1 MVQWMAL
8 KKIARNS
15 VSDAVYEQLSR
26 EILEGRIQPGDTLP
40 AERALCDMLGVNR
53 GAIREALKRLGQAGL
68 VEIRHGGGSTVL
80 DFRSSAG
87 TDLLSGLLL
96 KSDGGVDYEVG
107 RSIMEMRAA
116 LGPDVA
122 RLCALRR
129 PDTLVERLQGSVDAM
144 QRDADDVHALQQHD
158 IEFWQILIEGAQNI
172 AYRLAYNSLRAT
184 YDHLRELLARALT
197 EEVSDLRGHR
207 EILEA
212 VRAGDSARAE
222 SSARRLLS
230 TGTEAVLALLQWL
243 EALPTSEPGTTSP
256 LSTHEEVSDR
266 GLEP

>member
-1 MVQWMAL
+1 MAL
-8 KKIARNS
+8 TKIARNS

-96 KSDGGVDYEVG
+96 RADGGVDYEVG

-129 PDTLVERLQGSVDAM
+129 SDDVIHRLEDCVHAM
-144 QRDADDVHALQQHD
+144 ERDAGDIHTLQALD
-158 IEFWQILIEGAQNI
+158 IEFWQLLIEGAQNI
-172 AYRLAYNSLRAT
+172 AYRLAYNSLRST
-184 YDHLRELLARALT
+184 YEHLRELLARALT
-197 EEVSDLRGHR
+197 KEVSDLTGHR
-207 EILEA
+207 KIMQAIRE
-212 VRAGDSARAE
+212 GDGARAE
-222 SSARRLLS
+222 ASARRLLS

-243 EALPTSEPGTTSP
+243 EALPSATAPAAS
-256 LSTHEEVSDR
+256 LSNDSDLEVTD
-266 GLEP
+266 